1 MQPVNRRR
9 FLIVAA
15 GGMAGACAAGCQATR
30 ASRNGLVVT
39 RKTFALGTEISITA
53 LHSWAAVAERAITA
67 AFDELTLV
75 ERLMSIY
82 RPDSQISMLNSSGR
96 LAQPHPYVVEVLRQA
111 EQVSKLS
118 DGALDVTVQ
127 PLWEAFA
134 AAAKA
139 QRIPDPSEIMAA
151 RAKVDWTQLAI
162 EESSLRLLKPGM
174 KITLNGI
181 AQGFAADRV
190 LAALRAAG
198 VRNALINAGELAPLG
213 QSPRGD
219 AWRVGIQHPRQNDA
233 HIALADLD
241 GRALATSGDYHT
253 RFSADGRHHHIFDP
267 RTGYSPTE
275 LCSVSILAPTG
286 LAADALSTTCLVL
299 GVEQSLALIGAMPGV
314 DAFFVL
320 KDGETIATGNFPLA
334 SEGSAA

>member
-15 GGMAGACAAGCQATR
+15 GSMGGALAGGCQTNW
-30 ASRNGLVVT
+30 ASRPGPIVS
-39 RKTFALGTEISITA
+39 RKTFALGTEVSITA
-53 LHSWAAVAERAITA
+53 MHPTAEAAERAITA
-67 AFDELTLV
+67 AFDELALV
-75 ERLMSIY
+75 EQLMSIY
-82 RPDSQISMLNSSGR
+82 RPDSQVSVLNSSGR
-96 LAQPHPYVVEVLRQA
+96 LVQPHPYFIEVLRHAQH
-111 EQVSKLS
+111 VSERS
-118 DGALDVTVQ
+118 CGALDVTIQ

-139 QRIPDPSEIMAA
+139 QQIPSESEIALA
-151 RAKVDWTQLAI
+151 RASVDWTRLVVTD
-162 EESSLRLLKPGM
+162 ECVRLLKPGM

-190 LAALRAAG
+190 LAALRAGG
-198 VRNALINAGELAPLG
+198 VEHALINAGELAPLG
-213 QSPRGD
+213 CSPRGD

-241 GRALATSGDYHT
+241 GRALATSGDYAT
-253 RFSADGRHHHIFDP
+253 RFSADGRHHHILDP

-286 LAADALSTTCLVL
+286 MAADALSTTCFVL
-299 GVEQSLALIGAMPGV
+299 GVERSLALIKAMPGI

-320 KDGETIATGNFPLA
+320 KDGETIATGGFPLQT
-334 SEGSAA
+334 EGSAA